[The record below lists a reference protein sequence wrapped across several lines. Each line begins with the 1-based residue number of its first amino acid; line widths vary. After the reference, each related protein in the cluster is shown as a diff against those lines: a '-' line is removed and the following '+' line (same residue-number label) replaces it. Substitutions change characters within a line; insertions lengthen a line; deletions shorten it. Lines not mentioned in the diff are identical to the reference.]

1 MYGKTTG
8 TKLSTLWIWIT
19 EKIWGWA
26 QSFYHKCQELLGA
39 RKTKWKFSWNIS
51 EGKDHISFL
60 KKCLECI
67 QEKDKLQ
74 GQKKMFSHHHSTV
87 EMGWALSPKTV
98 WSNYFVHN
106 DFTAPFHSSR
116 HQKCLTC
123 GFLAICIA
131 GQLRMQ
137 SNTLED
143 HCVAMAKGSTLSL
156 NRDHQDTRLFWQNRS
171 PPELVLVSLV
181 LSLNPVSVN
190 VSASTHFLSQS
201 LTWFLMWS
209 ELWGRIFI

>member
-1 MYGKTTG
+1 M
-8 TKLSTLWIWIT
+8 
-19 EKIWGWA
+19 KIFMEHFRR
-26 QSFYHKCQELLGA
+26 QRSYLL
-39 RKTKWKFSWNIS
+39 F
-51 EGKDHISFL
+51 

-87 EMGWALSPKTV
+87 EMGWALSQKTV

-106 DFTAPFHSSR
+106 DFTALFHSSR

-131 GQLRMQ
+131 GQLWMQ

-190 VSASTHFLSQS
+190 VSASIHFLSQS